1 MGGDSTTTSAIL
13 WNGISWSSAATMPV
27 PHYYSAGGTDA
38 APSTAAWVTGGA
50 GSITSTLEYTGAG
63 PATKTVTVS

>member
-1 MGGDSTTTSAIL
+1 MGGTPTTTSAIL
-13 WNGISWSSAATMPV
+13 WNGISWSSEANMPV
-27 PHYYSAGGTDA
+27 AHHYSAAGTDA

-63 PATKTVTVS
+63 PATKTITGS